1 MYLVPRNL
9 FERMPSFITPMS
21 FLVVASIAL
30 PIGMSTWQALLN
42 NYAVEQVGFTG
53 LENGFMQSLREVPG
67 FLAFTAIFVLLVLRE
82 QTFAVVALA
91 VFGIGVA
98 FTGFFPTVIG
108 LYCMVVVMSIGF
120 HYFETVRQSLSLQW
134 LPKRA
139 APRLLG
145 KLASISAITALVVF
159 GAIYVLVD
167 VFNLDY
173 VWIYLIAGGLVLA
186 LAMYLGAVFPH
197 FKQKIPQRKSI
208 VLRKRY
214 WLYYALTFL
223 SGARRQIFVAFA
235 GFLLVEKFHYAASS
249 IAILFFITHTV
260 TWLFAERI
268 GAWIG
273 RVGER
278 KALTLE
284 YAGLVLVFSAYAFV
298 DSVWLVGGLYILDH
312 LLFVFALAIKTY
324 FQKIADPGDIASTA
338 GVSFTI
344 NHIAA
349 VGIPAILGVIW
360 LSSYEAVF
368 LIGAMLAFCSLLLSQ
383 NVPSDPEQGNEVV
396 IGLAAPRVAKTS
408 IV

>member
-1 MYLVPRNL
+1 
-9 FERMPSFITPMS
+9 MS

-145 KLASISAITALVVF
+145 KLASISAMTALVVF
-159 GAIYVLVD
+159 GAIYALVD

-173 VWIYLIAGGLVLA
+173 IWIYLIAGGLVLA
-186 LAMYLGAVFPH
+186 LAVYLGAAYPH

-249 IAILFFITHTV
+249 IAILFFITHVV

-273 RVGER
+273 KVGER

-284 YAGLVLVFSAYAFV
+284 YAGLVLVFSTYAFV

-312 LLFVFALAIKTY
+312 LLFVFAIAIKTY
-324 FQKIADPGDIASTA
+324 FQKIADPSDIAATA

-360 LSSYEAVF
+360 LTSYEAVF
-368 LIGAMLAFCSLLLSQ
+368 LTGAALAACSLLLSQ

-396 IGLAAPRVAKTS
+396 IGLTAPRVATS
-408 IV
+408 SAV